1 MNNKTLVD
9 CDELIRRTEEYI
21 NQIFGVW
28 KIKYSE
34 RATWTDM
41 ERKKWKDTKAVVYAR
56 MRAENRE
63 KNRHMWIDQ
72 LGQGCFKEFFKKYG
86 LTVYQGQVRFL
97 DCGAPIL
104 TSYLNNVVLPALEN
118 EMNIKGVKVNKKRL
132 SGLSNDL
139 FNWERA
145 EIKEVQQENSN

>member
-1 MNNKTLVD
+1 MSKLVD
-9 CDELIRRTEEYI
+9 TEELIRRTEEYLNRNTI
-21 NQIFGVW
+21 DKYDYKEYKSWNDYMKANW
-28 KIKYSE
+28 KS
-34 RATWTDM
+34 
-41 ERKKWKDTKAVVYAR
+41 TKANIYAR
-56 MRAENRE
+56 MRAENKE

-86 LTVYQGQVRFL
+86 LTVYQGQVRFF

-104 TSYLNNVVLPALEN
+104 TSYINNVVLPALEN
-118 EMNIKGVKVNKKRL
+118 EMNIKGVKVNRKRL

-145 EIKEVQQENSN
+145 EIKEVPQENSN

>member
-1 MNNKTLVD
+1 MSKLVD
-9 CDELIRRTEEYI
+9 TEELIRRTEEYLNSNTI
-21 NQIFGVW
+21 D
-28 KIKYSE
+28 KYYYH
-34 RATWTDM
+34 
-41 ERKKWKDTKAVVYAR
+41 ERKTWDEHKKLNWRNAKSNIYAR
-56 MRAENRE
+56 MRAENQRR
-63 KNRHMWIDQ
+63 NRHIWIDQ

-104 TSYLNNVVLPALEN
+104 TSYVNNVVLPAIEK
-118 EMNIKGVKVNKKRL
+118 EMNIKGVKLNRKRL

-145 EIKEVQQENSN
+145 EIKEVQPENSK